1 MQYFSEF
8 PPWLTK
14 GRPAFLECGTV
25 PTSLPNSNLPKS
37 CRYELSAWIRRTDRI
52 CRARIR
58 PLAVTHLPMRHVDTS
73 VSNMAATIVVC
84 FSPALFATLRPIL
97 L

>member
-58 PLAVTHLPMRHVDTS
+58 PLVYTAHSQPCRVHTKAYLLT
-73 VSNMAATIVVC
+73 ATVQM
-84 FSPALFATLRPIL
+84 IL
-97 L
+97 G

>member
-25 PTSLPNSNLPKS
+25 PTSLPNSNWPES
-37 CRYELSAWIRRTDRI
+37 CRYELGAWICRLVRLDLDRTWALASTLHVATKGI
-52 CRARIR
+52 TR
-58 PLAVTHLPMRHVDTS
+58 PEFPQMLD
-73 VSNMAATIVVC
+73 
-84 FSPALFATLRPIL
+84 
-97 L
+97 